1 MRACIG
7 MRSQRCP
14 GCVRPLAFFADRL
27 KVHLRDK
34 GARHD
39 LIDAV
44 FALGGQDD
52 LALIV
57 KRVEALGA
65 FLKTDDGA
73 TLLAGVKRA
82 SNILRD
88 EEKKDKTSYAGAAD
102 AALLREPQEIALY
115 EAIQKVKADTVA
127 AINVENFAGAMRA
140 LAELRAPVDAF
151 FDKVTVNVTGV
162 TEAARCAP
170 TGSRCCPRSAPP
182 PSTSPTSP
190 RSPADVIPAQAG
202 THATLRTNSAKCRRF
217 QPARERR
224 CCWSTDLSLLR
235 KPQQRSLCGVR

>member
-1 MRACIG
+1 MRQALNSFSSRIAN
-7 MRSQRCP
+7 SHD
-14 GCVRPLAFFADRL
+14 VEADLLAFFADRL

-57 KRVEALGA
+57 KRVEALGE

-73 TLLAGVKRA
+73 NLLAGVKRA
-82 SNILRD
+82 TNILRD
-88 EEKKDKTSYAGAAD
+88 EEKKDKTSYAGAATIST
-102 AALLREPQEIALY
+102 LLTREGRSWRSPRPSRE
-115 EAIQKVKADTVA
+115 VKQDTRA

-151 FDKVTVNVTGV
+151 FDKVTVN
-162 TEAARCAP
+162 AP
-170 TGSRCCPRSAPP
+170 D
-182 PSTSPTSP
+182 
-190 RSPADVIPAQAG
+190 PALRANRLALLSEIRA
-202 THATLRTNSAKCRRF
+202 ATLNVADFSKIA
-217 QPARERR
+217 
-224 CCWSTDLSLLR
+224 
-235 KPQQRSLCGVR
+235 G